1 MTPYQQAPPAQ
12 VALAR
17 IPPLGG
23 TNDNDDRETPMRFW
37 SFVLSTLAVALVMTI
52 TAITPADAQS
62 SVRPP
67 ENATTNSVPGQP
79 TDGAG
84 PAPSNYEN
92 QLWNRVRNA
101 EQGTVSIPDTKSGY
115 LVDDSGWAWRLA
127 RSGEY
132 YTWPIYAFAGMLG
145 LLLVFFL
152 VRGRIKVSKG
162 MSGSTITRF
171 TDIERLAHWL
181 LAIPFLILAVTG
193 LNVIYGK
200 DVLMPLMGKEA
211 FATLSVYAKYVHN
224 YVAFAFMLGVV
235 LTFVLWVRHNLP
247 AREDITWMLK
257 GGGILSSA
265 HPPARKFNAGQKILF
280 WLVFLSG
287 VSLSLSGIALLFPY
301 EFPMFAK
308 TFSVL
313 NTIATPLGYT
323 LPTELTP
330 NQEQQYAALWHG
342 ILAVVMTTVVIA
354 HIYIGSIGM
363 QGAFDAMGT
372 GEVDVNWAK
381 DHHSIWAEEVL
392 ERERREVLGGR
403 AEPAE

>member
-1 MTPYQQAPPAQ
+1 
-12 VALAR
+12 
-17 IPPLGG
+17 
-23 TNDNDDRETPMRFW
+23 MRFW
-37 SFVLSTLAVALVMTI
+37 SFALTVLAVSFVMTVA
-52 TAITPADAQS
+52 TLTPADAQS

-67 ENATTNSVPGQP
+67 AGATTNAVPGEP
-79 TDGAG
+79 VGGVG
-84 PAPSNYEN
+84 PGPSNFDP
-92 QLWNRVRNA
+92 QLWSKVRNA
-101 EQGTVSIPDTKSGY
+101 EKGLVSIPDTKSGY

-132 YTWPIYAFAGMLG
+132 YAWPLYGFAGILAV
-145 LLLVFFL
+145 LAIFFL
-152 VRGRIKVSKG
+152 VRGRIKVSNG

-181 LAIPFLILAVTG
+181 LAIPFILLAITG
-193 LNVIYGK
+193 LNVMYGK
-200 DVLMPLMGKEA
+200 DVLMPIMGKEA

-224 YVAFAFMLGVV
+224 YVAFAFMAGVV
-235 LTFVLWVRHNLP
+235 LTFFLWVRHNLP
-247 AREDITWMLK
+247 AREDISWIVQ
-257 GGGILSSA
+257 GGGLFGSA

-308 TFSVL
+308 TFEIL
-313 NTIATPLGYT
+313 NVAATPLGMT

-330 NQEQQYAALWHG
+330 NQEQQYATLWHG
-342 ILAVVMTTVVIA
+342 ILAAVMTTVVIA

-363 QGAFDAMGT
+363 QGAFDAMGS

-392 ERERREVLGGR
+392 EQERREVLGGKV
-403 AEPAE
+403 EPAE

>member
-1 MTPYQQAPPAQ
+1 MDKCTFCAGGPEETTPPPSSKYGRNRIAEGKLPICAEMCSTKALLAGDGDVVSDIYRERV
-12 VALAR
+12 VARGFGSGAW
-17 IPPLGG
+17 GWG
-23 TNDNDDRETPMRFW
+23 T
-37 SFVLSTLAVALVMTI
+37 AY
-52 TAITPADAQS
+52 
-62 SVRPP
+62 
-67 ENATTNSVPGQP
+67 G
-79 TDGAG
+79 
-84 PAPSNYEN
+84 
-92 QLWNRVRNA
+92 
-101 EQGTVSIPDTKSGY
+101 
-115 LVDDSGWAWRLA
+115 
-127 RSGEY
+127 
-132 YTWPIYAFAGMLG
+132 
-145 LLLVFFL
+145 
-152 VRGRIKVSKG
+152 
-162 MSGSTITRF
+162 
-171 TDIERLAHWL
+171 L

-313 NTIATPLGYT
+313 NTVATPLGYT